1 MLKKLIQATLLQ
13 LLFSF
18 SGFIFPD
25 DDIEEVVI
33 TGSYIG
39 DEGANLTPTE
49 IIKKEDYLNLNITN
63 IAEISKY
70 LSSAS
75 GSNFQA
81 NTLGGIDQGMSSIT
95 LRGLDQASTLLLLN
109 SKRHTYA
116 GTPSND
122 GEGYIDAHIIPEI
135 AFERIEI
142 LKEGATS
149 LYGSDAVAG
158 VVNFIT
164 YKKFDGYKLRFGDQT
179 TTNYNQK
186 DQNIGFLF
194 GETLGNWDLVLG
206 ANLLNRSP
214 LSASEIDGIAELAI
228 SGLGNTF
235 IVTSADEI
243 EDGLYSGSYKEGQI
257 VPDPNCVENGGILS
271 GFCRFLYGN
280 RFNIVNEEDHSKFY
294 ISASNEIHNI
304 SLITSNIRVIDNPQ
318 SPSYPALPYLS
329 RLIEPGE
336 GSSPFNVPVR
346 WYGRPLGS
354 QYRSPFSPKDISQY
368 HFNYTFFTAVD
379 GYDFELSLTTS
390 EHKNFHNRPDV
401 IDSRFQDA
409 MQGRGGVNGNERWN
423 IFEPNL
429 NSESLVNYVRGAEK
443 SEKIGNLTSLDFIG
457 SSQFNSNF
465 SFVFGAQVAN
475 EALKITY
482 NDLAR
487 TEFDASGKLLRV
499 ADLFFLGGGQN
510 VDANRDKTALF
521 IETKTEL
528 QNLVDLQV
536 SGRYENFKNDSS
548 FNPKIALTTLF
559 SDSFIIRFSRGT
571 SFSMPSMAQMFSNEI
586 NLGSVRDFD
595 ASIFVRQAQIGNPN
609 LQPSTATNQNYG
621 FIWKIE
627 NQAIS
632 LDFWNINYKGRIIA
646 ESAQAKLIND
656 PYGSSITRNELGDLI
671 GVTTTYINEEVTDV
685 SGLDFSYEKFF
696 QLGDYGQLDFSVK
709 ATQISEFLTPS
720 LQEEGDSGKLINR
733 VGRYNFDSNIHSLP
747 KKRINSFLDW
757 KYQDYKFGL
766 IARHIDSYK
775 NNRTIPESALNN
787 GYRSKINSSLMF
799 DLSIKRSFG
808 NYFENLDLIGSL
820 AFINLLDE
828 KPPLLYDA
836 PDFSFDTRVHDPR
849 GRMIN
854 IQFELSPKK

>member
-18 SGFIFPD
+18 SGFILPD

-49 IIKKEDYLNLNITN
+49 IIQKEDYLNLNITN

-164 YKKFDGYKLRFGDQT
+164 YKNFDGYKLRFGDQT

-194 GETLGNWDLVLG
+194 GETLGNWNVVLG

-214 LSASEIDGIAELAI
+214 LSAAEIDGIAELAI

-243 EDGLYSGSYKEGQI
+243 EDGLYSGSYEEGQI

-336 GSSPFNVPVR
+336 GSSP
-346 WYGRPLGS
+346 
-354 QYRSPFSPKDISQY
+354 
-368 HFNYTFFTAVD
+368 
-379 GYDFELSLTTS
+379 
-390 EHKNFHNRPDV
+390 
-401 IDSRFQDA
+401 
-409 MQGRGGVNGNERWN
+409 
-423 IFEPNL
+423 
-429 NSESLVNYVRGAEK
+429 
-443 SEKIGNLTSLDFIG
+443 
-457 SSQFNSNF
+457 
-465 SFVFGAQVAN
+465 
-475 EALKITY
+475 
-482 NDLAR
+482 
-487 TEFDASGKLLRV
+487 
-499 ADLFFLGGGQN
+499 
-510 VDANRDKTALF
+510 
-521 IETKTEL
+521 
-528 QNLVDLQV
+528 
-536 SGRYENFKNDSS
+536 
-548 FNPKIALTTLF
+548 
-559 SDSFIIRFSRGT
+559 
-571 SFSMPSMAQMFSNEI
+571 
-586 NLGSVRDFD
+586 
-595 ASIFVRQAQIGNPN
+595 
-609 LQPSTATNQNYG
+609 
-621 FIWKIE
+621 
-627 NQAIS
+627 
-632 LDFWNINYKGRIIA
+632 
-646 ESAQAKLIND
+646 
-656 PYGSSITRNELGDLI
+656 
-671 GVTTTYINEEVTDV
+671 
-685 SGLDFSYEKFF
+685 
-696 QLGDYGQLDFSVK
+696 
-709 ATQISEFLTPS
+709 
-720 LQEEGDSGKLINR
+720 
-733 VGRYNFDSNIHSLP
+733 
-747 KKRINSFLDW
+747 
-757 KYQDYKFGL
+757 
-766 IARHIDSYK
+766 
-775 NNRTIPESALNN
+775 
-787 GYRSKINSSLMF
+787 LMF
-799 DLSIKRSFG
+799 L
-808 NYFENLDLIGSL
+808 
-820 AFINLLDE
+820 
-828 KPPLLYDA
+828 
-836 PDFSFDTRVHDPR
+836 
-849 GRMIN
+849 
-854 IQFELSPKK
+854 